1 MSVRNYRL
9 YFAGQL
15 ISTTGTWMQ
24 SIAQAWLVL
33 QLTGSG
39 VALGVLVALQFAPVL
54 VAGAWGGLVADRV
67 DKRRLLVG
75 TQIAAGALALILGA
89 VTALGV
95 VQLWMIY
102 VLALCLSSLTASPNP

>member
-33 QLTGSG
+33 QITGSG
-39 VALGVLVALQFAPVL
+39 VALGLTVALQFLPV
-54 VAGAWGGLVADRV
+54 
-67 DKRRLLVG
+67 LLVG
-75 TQIAAGALALILGA
+75 AWA
-89 VTALGV
+89 V
-95 VQLWMIY
+95 
-102 VLALCLSSLTASPNP
+102 SSPTASTSGVSSSARRPPRACSPSSWGPSPPSASSSSG